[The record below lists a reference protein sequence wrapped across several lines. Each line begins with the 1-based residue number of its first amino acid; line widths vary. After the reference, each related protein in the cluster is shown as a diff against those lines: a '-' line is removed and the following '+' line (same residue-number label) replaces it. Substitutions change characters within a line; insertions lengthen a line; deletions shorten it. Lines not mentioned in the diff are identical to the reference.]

1 MLQLDM
7 LAWEFCQTRLHQR
20 QRQRLGVHGV
30 VGVVGVFVERADAV
44 GTAAQRD
51 VVQIERMLR
60 LKS

>member
-30 VGVVGVFVERADAV
+30 VGVFVERADAV